1 MNTLST
7 NSAVRSLWQL
17 WQSACSICNYRGLRS
32 FLLLAVMLLFTA
44 CAGNDEE
51 DDSFIRDITEA
62 YDTARTSMDNGNYR
76 RAISIFE
83 ALQARFPFSEL
94 STQIQ
99 LELMFAYYKSG
110 AREQTIDA
118 ADTFI
123 RENPTHPRVDY
134 AHYIKGLIYFDQDPG
149 TLERLFRKN
158 TENRPPQ
165 DAELSF
171 SSFNRLVERYPA
183 SPYAADAQQR
193 MIFLKNRLAKYENTV
208 ARFYMRQ
215 GAYVAALNRAKGALE
230 NYHGSDSSA
239 DSLRIMIEAYE
250 GLGMTDL
257 AADTRRVLQANFPND
272 SD

>member
-17 WQSACSICNYRGLRS
+17 WQSACSVCNYRGLRS
-32 FLLLAVMLLFTA
+32 FLLLAVMLMFTA
-44 CAGNDEE
+44 CAGNEEE
-51 DDSFIRDITEA
+51 DDSFIRGITEA

-76 RAISIFE
+76 RAIGIFE

-183 SPYAADAQQR
+183 SPYAPDARQR

-208 ARFYMRQ
+208 ARFYIRQ

-250 GLGMTDL
+250 NLGMTDL
-257 AADTRRVLQANFPND
+257 AADTRRVLQENFPND